1 MIYCF
6 LKNDKCFHTNTSHLL
21 KASRGRER
29 LDLVSRQKT
38 NGLCYDDFKTSV
50 LFLRGFD
57 SVSGEKKKAKKPDLQ
72 NYVGQTKE
80 TLKRPVCLGYVM
92 LCYFMLC

>member
-1 MIYCF
+1 
-6 LKNDKCFHTNTSHLL
+6 
-21 KASRGRER
+21 
-29 LDLVSRQKT
+29 
-38 NGLCYDDFKTSV
+38 
-50 LFLRGFD
+50 LRGFD